1 MTTKQIAALIAVAA
15 CTIGIIIGYWGIARD
30 MPAEAV
36 GLLPN
41 DVLAEETW
49 WCVLLAILTLVF
61 NLIALHERGFGM
73 EPWAIIT
80 STVAIFLLASL
91 GEIVF
96 ASIMGVALIASTVAM
111 LASREPKR
119 S

>member
-1 MTTKQIAALIAVAA
+1 MTAKQITALIAVAA
-15 CTIGIIIGYWGIARD
+15 CTIGIIIGYWSIARD

-41 DVLAEETW
+41 DVLADETW
-49 WCVLLAILTLVF
+49 WCVLLAILTLMF

-80 STVAIFLLASL
+80 STIAIFLLGSL
-91 GEIVF
+91 GEFVF
-96 ASIMGVALIASTVAM
+96 AGFMVVALVASTVA
-111 LASREPKR
+111 LFASREPK
-119 S
+119 SP